1 MECCALLL
9 LPFVV
14 IIIIVGLFNVDY
26 DIVLLLLAV
35 VLYSLLRCC
44 CSCCCCCIN
53 KTKLG
58 PCSVLLLCSVS
69 HLGGLALARV
79 SEGEWVCVC
88 MGIFIIG
95 ALAVGR

>member
-1 MECCALLL
+1 MDCCALLLL

-35 VLYSLLRCC
+35 VLYSLLR
-44 CSCCCCCIN
+44 CCCCCIN